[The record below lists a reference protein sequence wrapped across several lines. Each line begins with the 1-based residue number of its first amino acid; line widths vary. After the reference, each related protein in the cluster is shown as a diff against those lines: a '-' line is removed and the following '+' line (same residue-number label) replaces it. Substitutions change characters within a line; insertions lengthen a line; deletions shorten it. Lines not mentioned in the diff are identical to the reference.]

1 MPKGTVKF
9 FNAGKGFGFIQP
21 EDGSN
26 DLFVHVSDVA
36 DNADLQD
43 GQPVEFEVGEGKKGP
58 CAVNVK

>member
-9 FNAGKGFGFIQP
+9 FNAG
-21 EDGSN
+21 DGSN